1 MGINRDKTAV
11 EILMDLITYDN
22 GMGARCNSFIDST
35 DLLPYF
41 EKALEIEKEL
51 AKQYAEF
58 SINCDRQNMKI
69 LNYEDWVKL

>member
-1 MGINRDKTAV
+1 MNINRDKTAV

-22 GMGARCNSFIDST
+22 GFGQRCNSFIDST

-41 EKALEIEKEL
+41 EKTLEIEKDL
-51 AKQYAEF
+51 AKKYAEF
-58 SINCDRQNMKI
+58 SISCDRQNMKI

>member
-1 MGINRDKTAV
+1 MDINRDKTAV
-11 EILMDLITYDN
+11 EILMDLISYDN
-22 GMGARCNSFIDST
+22 GLGVRCNSFIDST

-41 EKALEIEKEL
+41 EKALEIEKDL

-58 SINCDRQNMKI
+58 AISCDRQNMKI